1 MDPQTVL
8 VSEWD
13 PPTVCDVVLEE
24 LPPQDWPELLVCEVL
39 ADWLPPFVLDPE
51 VVEELVLLLLF
62 AIVFSLKI
70 KTIP

>member
-1 MDPQTVL
+1 
-8 VSEWD
+8 
-13 PPTVCDVVLEE
+13 VVLEE
-24 LPPQDWPELLVCEVL
+24 LPPQDRPELLVCEVL
-39 ADWLPPFVLDPE
+39 ADWLPPFVLEPE